1 MTRRSVYYVAGWM
14 NIKRIAY
21 VWQYNQFVC
30 NFECYSKRTKEEEEE
45 KDEPHVRDSINLSLG
60 NGYTIKRMLLCRT
73 TPLRFVLRDED
84 DDPNRFDWTILHFFV
99 YLSVEANNWLWLTL
113 SAEEESFRLHNFAFH
128 CHWPNDVVESRS
140 SETGDQTGQEEEEVL
155 GKETRTFTICCLC
168 LMEPIKSRNGL

>member
-30 NFECYSKRTKEEEEE
+30 NFECYSKRTKVEEEE

-128 CHWPNDVVESRS
+128 CHWPNVVVERRS